1 MPSATALAIRD
12 KVEALALAWFL
23 APKSAAAPSWNPK
36 PATDPLWKPVEGKRR
51 KEQTDRK
58 FPRVVFDASRAPE
71 DEAVEGL
78 YRVELQIYLGTSA
91 DEKIPGVADIA
102 VAHTQ
107 RAGVIEE
114 IFGYGRKD
122 DFLAWVDSADCPVKG
137 IKIYDLFIEEG
148 LGDQNERQWFDQFN
162 YTIVAALRDEP

>member
-23 APKSAAAPSWNPK
+23 AQK
-36 PATDPLWKPVEGKRR
+36 PTTALWAPVEGKRR

-78 YRVELQIYLGTSA
+78 YRIELQIYLGTSA
-91 DEKIPGVADIA
+91 DEKAPAGVDDIA
-102 VAHTQ
+102 TAHTL
-107 RAGVIEE
+107 RAGWLEE
-114 IFGYGRKD
+114 LFGYGRKG
-122 DFLAWVDSADCPVKG
+122 DFTTFAADPDCPVKG
-137 IKIYDLFIEEG
+137 LEIYDIFIEEG
-148 LGDQNERQWFDQFN
+148 LGDQTERHWFDQLN
-162 YTIVAALRDEP
+162 YTVVAALRDEA

>member
-1 MPSATALAIRD
+1 MSSATSLAIRD

-23 APKSAAAPSWNPK
+23 DQKPPTALWN
-36 PATDPLWKPVEGKRR
+36 PVEGKRR

-58 FPRVVFDASRAPE
+58 FPRVVFDSSRAPE

-91 DEKIPGVADIA
+91 DEKPIPAGLEKIED
-102 VAHTQ
+102 AHTQ
-107 RAGVIEE
+107 RAGHIEE

-122 DFLAWVDSADCPVKG
+122 ALLAYAADAACPVQG
-137 IKIYDLFIEEG
+137 IALYDIFIEEG

-162 YTIVAALRDEP
+162 YTVVAALRDED